1 MIKSDRWIRRMAQE
15 HDMIIRTRKRPKIY
29 ANEGLCQILFFQSDE
44 VCETSYKDRKGKYQA
59 QKGIVLPKL

>member
-1 MIKSDRWIRRMAQE
+1 LPA
-15 HDMIIRTRKRPKIY
+15 KIY

-44 VCETSYKDRKGKYQA
+44 VCEVSYKDRKGKYQA